1 MNTQLLDVSS
11 RAADTFV
18 PAFYS
23 MFDRQRH
30 ALANLYG
37 ETSVL
42 VWNGNTTQGA
52 AAIARS
58 YLDFPI
64 SDHEV
69 LSYDCQPLT
78 ESSDILVTISG
89 NVRYG
94 DEQRR
99 KLFHQSFVLRQRP
112 ESKGNYF
119 IVTDTFRFV

>member
-78 ESSDILVTISG
+78 ESSDILVTIS
-89 NVRYG
+89 
-94 DEQRR
+94 EICKQRMSSKPNKLPKSSSASSLVSKKR
-99 KLFHQSFVLRQRP
+99 KPPQTMPASIH
-112 ESKGNYF
+112 
-119 IVTDTFRFV
+119 